1 MADINAVEKQ
11 QSHMLLRSDEST
23 YGEKS
28 GTVHEETV
36 YEETAHDV
44 AGKGHLATDK

>member
-23 YGEKS
+23 YDEKS
-28 GTVHEETV
+28 GTVH
-36 YEETAHDV
+36 EETAHDV